1 MRGGDGELLVMV
13 LGETR
18 RAGAVQHWPRARQA
32 SRDSA
37 LSHTRIRRPHRHTS
51 GDAQLAG
58 REDGS
63 AHIIGCRDR
72 TERGDIRVCAA
83 RPCTHIAI
91 FQLRSESLD
100 SNPSCRK
107 VDIGEKLRHAVTAT
121 KVAGFH

>member
-18 RAGAVQHWPRARQA
+18 RAGAVQHWPRARWA

-51 GDAQLAG
+51 GDAQLAA

-63 AHIIGCRDR
+63 AHLVPVVHDVRHGGLAL
-72 TERGDIRVCAA
+72 T
-83 RPCTHIAI
+83 PHM
-91 FQLRSESLD
+91 RSESL
-100 SNPSCRK
+100 
-107 VDIGEKLRHAVTAT
+107 VDDDAYGAR
-121 KVAGFH
+121 AGQ

>member
-18 RAGAVQHWPRARQA
+18 RAGAVQHWPRARRA

-58 REDGS
+58 REDGT

-72 TERGDIRVCAA
+72 TERGDTRVCAA
-83 RPCTHIAI
+83 RSRQARVHTAI

-100 SNPSCRK
+100 SIPSCQK
-107 VDIGEKLRHAVTAT
+107 VDIGENCNTR
-121 KVAGFH
+121 